1 MEKIT
6 LYKRSLKIAL
16 PSSSFLPSIGGAEV
30 GLHNICLKL
39 IKKGHIPFVIT
50 SYSHYK
56 KLKIMNLALP
66 YKVISLPP
74 KISIIFEKNYKL
86 GFFFFNIFY
95 GFLQKKYQFDFWH
108 ATFGYPIGV
117 SVINYC
123 LKKEIPHLVRCVGED
138 IQIEEK
144 ISYGY
149 RINKKIDNLLKKSYV
164 KSDCMIAVSNSIKSE
179 FLKIGVKKKNIKLI
193 SNGVDLDRMKRFNKL
208 HPEKKKKSLS
218 VNEINFL
225 SLGRYHVK
233 KNFELLVSVYE
244 KLIKEKYK
252 FKAIIAGSN
261 MDNLKEIVKNKGI
274 DQIIKVIE
282 LEKKI
287 KNINQI
293 PNNQVLELYN
303 NTDCFIMPSKI
314 ESFGIVTI
322 EAMSFGIPIIAAN
335 SPGNKDILDN
345 GNYGLIYDNSENDL
359 FRKIKSVLKNRKILK
374 KLSKLSGERVI
385 IYDWSVIVDK
395 YINLYYQ
402 LIKKKN

>member
-1 MEKIT
+1 M
-6 LYKRSLKIAL
+6 
-16 PSSSFLPSIGGAEV
+16 
-30 GLHNICLKL
+30 
-39 IKKGHIPFVIT
+39 
-50 SYSHYK
+50 
-56 KLKIMNLALP
+56 
-66 YKVISLPP
+66 
-74 KISIIFEKNYKL
+74 
-86 GFFFFNIFY
+86 
-95 GFLQKKYQFDFWH
+95 
-108 ATFGYPIGV
+108 
-117 SVINYC
+117 
-123 LKKEIPHLVRCVGED
+123 
-138 IQIEEK
+138 
-144 ISYGY
+144 
-149 RINKKIDNLLKKSYV
+149 
-164 KSDCMIAVSNSIKSE
+164 
-179 FLKIGVKKKNIKLI
+179 I
-193 SNGVDLDRMKRFNKL
+193 SNGVDLDRMKRFKKL
-208 HPEKKKKSLS
+208 NLEKKKISLS

-225 SLGRYHVK
+225 SLGRYHIK

-303 NTDCFIMPSKI
+303 NTDCFVMPSKI